1 MKILGGQ
8 CSLYYARHV
17 SVHSLYTEFL
27 DCRQMLTYGR
37 RIPLTEFDYRI
48 QQVDAK
54 TIREV
59 CTRYLYDK
67 CPVIVGIGTSVL
79 CSQVHVLC
87 IYDDLFGQ
95 ESVSL
100 SSVSDC
106 VCVCACAHGHV
117 YECGILDINIF
128 GCY

>member
-1 MKILGGQ
+1 
-8 CSLYYARHV
+8 
-17 SVHSLYTEFL
+17 
-27 DCRQMLTYGR
+27 MLTYGR

-87 IYDDLFGQ
+87 IYDDFFGQ

-106 VCVCACAHGHV
+106 VCVHV
-117 YECGILDINIF
+117 HMDMYMNAGYLTLIF
-128 GCY
+128 LVATRLTCFHFLPDVCRSH